1 MPLKKKLLKN
11 LDTRTLALG
20 REIRRMHI
28 QMEKERKDSPQPS
41 HHAKK

>member
-11 LDTRTLALG
+11 LDTRTLAS
-20 REIRRMHI
+20 EIRRMHI
-28 QMEKERKDSPQPS
+28 QMEKERKDS